1 MKFVFPKNY
10 KFSSKLLGIIDYS
23 SAIIILIFGIFLFF
37 ILNIFITDL
46 SIKIFIFISFVFPFI
61 LFVIVNNSK
70 ENIFFTILYVIK
82 FFYTRKIYL
91 YNKNIKCSVNKISIK
106 SNFSKKFKIT
116 LENLLRI

>member
-10 KFSSKLLGIIDYS
+10 KFSSKLFGIIDYS

-37 ILNIFITDL
+37 ILITFINDF

-70 ENIFFTILYVIK
+70 ENIFFTILYIVK
-82 FFYTRKIYL
+82 FFYNRNVYL
-91 YNKNIKCSVNKISIK
+91 YYKNINYSSNKN
-106 SNFSKKFKIT
+106 SKKANFFKKLKII
-116 LENLLRI
+116 LENLLKI